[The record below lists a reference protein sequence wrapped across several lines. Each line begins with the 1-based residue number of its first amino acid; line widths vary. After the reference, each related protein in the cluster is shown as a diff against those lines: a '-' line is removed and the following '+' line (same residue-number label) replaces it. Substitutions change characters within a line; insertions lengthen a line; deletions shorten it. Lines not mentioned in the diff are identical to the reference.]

1 MLLRHGERPRTTQS
15 RNKGERRAPRG
26 TQSRYPSTRTAVP
39 VDRRREKRLRRASP
53 RQPSLVYAEVRP
65 CRPSPGP
72 DRLPSTVR
80 PRRDRRCDRLAEGFQ
95 TPPSAKPCDRRFR
108 FPSLSARARA
118 LAPAVCTRLALRI
131 FSHRRRRSRGDRA
144 PTVDR
149 TAEARPPL
157 RSPRRG
163 LSDAPIGRA
172 LRPTVPVWL
181 ARARACLDLEKFS
194 KSETASQTT
203 LTRRS
208 VPVDRRREER
218 LRRGRPFRRRLPV
231 SGSSVSTWK
240 IFPSPKRPAKPPLQG
255 RPSLQTLTPAIAS
268 PRAFRRTHRPSPAT
282 DGSGLA
288 RARAPV
294 ST

>member
-1 MLLRHGERPRTTQS
+1 MYT
-15 RNKGERRAPRG
+15 RR
-26 TQSRYPSTRTAVP
+26 SVP
-39 VDRRREKRLRRASP
+39 VDRRREKRLRRADL
-53 RQPSLVYAEVRP
+53 RQRFHVYAEVRP
-65 CRPSPGP
+65 CRPSPGRAP
-72 DRLPSTVR
+72 PAGPTFSPATPCVWLQRLDLESFSKSETTLARATV
-80 PRRDRRCDRLAEGFQ
+80 PADAHPCDRLVAGFP
-95 TPPSAKPCDRRFR
+95 THPSAEPCDRRFR
-108 FPSLSARARA
+108 FGS
-118 LAPAVCTRLALRI
+118 
-131 FSHRRRRSRGDRA
+131 
-144 PTVDR
+144 
-149 TAEARPPL
+149 
-157 RSPRRG
+157 
-163 LSDAPIGRA
+163 
-172 LRPTVPVWL
+172 
-181 ARARACLDLEKFS
+181 RARACLDLEKFS

-288 RARAPV
+288 RARACLDLEKFSKSETASQTTLTRRSVPV
-294 ST
+294 DRRRDRIGCRRPYGRGETAVAIASPRAIRRRPRPSRATDGFDFQV